1 MSDFGRELTRLMAE
15 RGAGVR
21 QLARALYV
29 NPGHLSNLRNGNA
42 NPSAELAD
50 ALDRHLGGGGRLAAL
65 ARTQAARAPRGPLR
79 SPSRAVEALQVTMND
94 SAGNGRGIAG
104 EALSELVGH
113 YAHVVAVAPSAAVYD
128 ELLSAR
134 AFAGRLLT
142 RGPARLRADLA
153 VTAGW

>member
-65 ARTQAARAPRGPLR
+65 ASTQSARGPRATRR
-79 SPSRAVEALQVTMND
+79 SPSRAVEALRVTVND
-94 SAGNGRGIAG
+94 SSGNGLDVAG
-104 EALSELVGH
+104 EGLSELVGH
-113 YAHVVAVAPSAAVYD
+113 
-128 ELLSAR
+128 
-134 AFAGRLLT
+134 
-142 RGPARLRADLA
+142 
-153 VTAGW
+153 